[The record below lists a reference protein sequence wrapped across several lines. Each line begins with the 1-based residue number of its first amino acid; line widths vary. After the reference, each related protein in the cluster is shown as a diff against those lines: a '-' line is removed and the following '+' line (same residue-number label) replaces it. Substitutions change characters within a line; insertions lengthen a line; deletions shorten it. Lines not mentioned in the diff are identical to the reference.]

1 MTFIKKIIT
10 NFIAGIILYI
20 LLCIVI
26 RVLCFLLLLAGS
38 GHGGLGQSLADIG
51 QALYDLCFEEQ
62 GGFWAVLFRFKAW
75 LFAGCFVG
83 IVQSFK

>member
-1 MTFIKKIIT
+1 MTFIKKFIT

-26 RVLCFLLLLAGS
+26 RILCFLFSLAGS
-38 GHGGLGQSLADIG
+38 GGGLGQSLADIG

-83 IVQSFK
+83 IVKSFK

>member
-1 MTFIKKIIT
+1 MTFIKKFIT

-26 RVLCFLLLLAGS
+26 RVLCFLFLLAGS
-38 GHGGLGQSLADIG
+38 GQTIGDIGQSL
-51 QALYDLCFEEQ
+51 YELCFEEQ
-62 GGFWAVLFRFKAW
+62 GGFWTVLFNFKAW

-83 IVQSFK
+83 VVKSIK